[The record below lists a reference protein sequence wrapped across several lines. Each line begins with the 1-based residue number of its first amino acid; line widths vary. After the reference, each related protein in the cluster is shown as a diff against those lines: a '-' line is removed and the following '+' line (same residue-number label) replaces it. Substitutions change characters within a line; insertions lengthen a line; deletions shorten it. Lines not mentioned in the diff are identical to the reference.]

1 MKFNFFTFG
10 GAFFWEDVF
19 FYQNWRIQRHCGT
32 KTYRLLD
39 SWDIRRASGTFEE
52 CQKAFI
58 KYIDRYEITKQ
69 QGKLIVLLHGYL
81 DGKNIF
87 KPLWRKL
94 VLTNATVAAINYP
107 SLFRSSLASAY
118 QLLFFLNHMEDITE
132 VSFVTKGAGNL
143 ILRQTLNLP
152 PELQIFQEKMRIRN
166 IVEINPVIKS
176 SFLCDLLSKF
186 RIFRLIGGPMLEEM
200 TEKKL
205 KNLPSLPNRLNS
217 LKIFSDSKIS
227 KIISRISA
235 CCHFPAR
242 ENLYRKKDAVFIDGT
257 NFQPLKNEKVLNC
270 TVKFINNGKI

>member
-19 FYQNWRIQRHCGT
+19 FYQKWRIQRHCGT

-39 SWDIRRASGTFEE
+39 SLDIRRASGTFEE

-235 CCHFPAR
+235 CCHYPAR

>member
-19 FYQNWRIQRHCGT
+19 FYQKWRIQRHCGT

-152 PELQIFQEKMRIRN
+152 PELQTFQEKMRIRN

-257 NFQPLKNEKVLNC
+257 NFQPLKNEKALNC

>member
-19 FYQNWRIQRHCGT
+19 FYQKWRIQRHCGT

-81 DGKNIF
+81 DDKNIF

-152 PELQIFQEKMRIRN
+152 PELQTFQEKMRIRN

>member
-19 FYQNWRIQRHCGT
+19 FYQKWRIQRHCGT

-186 RIFRLIGGPMLEEM
+186 RIFRMIGGPMLEEM

-217 LKIFSDSKIS
+217 FKIFSDSKIS

>member
-10 GAFFWEDVF
+10 GVFFWEDVF
-19 FYQNWRIQRHCGT
+19 FYQKWRIQRHCGT

-152 PELQIFQEKMRIRN
+152 PELQTFQEKMRIRN

>member
-19 FYQNWRIQRHCGT
+19 FYQKWRIQRHCGT

-87 KPLWRKL
+87 KPLWRTL

>member
-19 FYQNWRIQRHCGT
+19 FYQKWRIQRHCGT

-118 QLLFFLNHMEDITE
+118 QLLFFPNHMEHITE

-152 PELQIFQEKMRIRN
+152 PELQTFQEKMRIRN

>member
-10 GAFFWEDVF
+10 GALFWEDVF
-19 FYQNWRIQRHCGT
+19 FYQKWRIQRHCGT

-58 KYIDRYEITKQ
+58 KYADCYEITKQ

-94 VLTNATVAAINYP
+94 VLTNTTVAAINYP

-118 QLLFFLNHMEDITE
+118 QLLFFLNHMEDITD

-143 ILRQTLNLP
+143 VLRQMLNFS
-152 PELQIFQEKMRIRN
+152 PELLTFQEKIRIRN

-176 SFLCDLLSKF
+176 SLLCDFLAKF
-186 RIFRLIGGPMLEEM
+186 SFFRLICGPMLEEM

-205 KNLPSLPNRLNS
+205 KYLSSLPKQLNS
-217 LKIFSDSKIS
+217 LKVFSDSKVSQTIN
-227 KIISRISA
+227 RILTW
-235 CCHFPAR
+235 CHFPTN
-242 ENLYRKKDAVFIDGT
+242 ENLYAKKDAVFINGT
-257 NFQPLKNEKVLNC
+257 TIHVLNNEKVLNC

>member
-19 FYQNWRIQRHCGT
+19 FYQKWRIQRHCGT

-87 KPLWRKL
+87 KPLLRKL
-94 VLTNATVAAINYP
+94 GLTNATVAAINYP

-152 PELQIFQEKMRIRN
+152 PELQTFQEKMRIRN
-166 IVEINPVIKS
+166 IVEINPVTKS

>member
-19 FYQNWRIQRHCGT
+19 FYQKWRIQRHCGT

-81 DGKNIF
+81 YGKNIF

-152 PELQIFQEKMRIRN
+152 PELQTFQEKMRIRN

>member
-19 FYQNWRIQRHCGT
+19 FYQKWRIQRHCGT

-152 PELQIFQEKMRIRN
+152 PELQTFQEKMRIRN

-257 NFQPLKNEKVLNC
+257 NFQPLKNEKVLNY

>member
-1 MKFNFFTFG
+1 
-10 GAFFWEDVF
+10 
-19 FYQNWRIQRHCGT
+19 
-32 KTYRLLD
+32 
-39 SWDIRRASGTFEE
+39 
-52 CQKAFI
+52 
-58 KYIDRYEITKQ
+58 
-69 QGKLIVLLHGYL
+69 
-81 DGKNIF
+81 
-87 KPLWRKL
+87 
-94 VLTNATVAAINYP
+94 
-107 SLFRSSLASAY
+107 
-118 QLLFFLNHMEDITE
+118 MEDITE

>member
-19 FYQNWRIQRHCGT
+19 FYQKWRIQRHCGT

-217 LKIFSDSKIS
+217 LKIFPTPK
-227 KIISRISA
+227 
-235 CCHFPAR
+235 
-242 ENLYRKKDAVFIDGT
+242 
-257 NFQPLKNEKVLNC
+257 FQR
-270 TVKFINNGKI
+270 